1 MMTPE
6 DAVRFCL
13 IGLEWDCDD
22 AIISTIIP
30 KLPKE
35 VVHLAKRWG
44 WGDTE
49 VTESIFQFL
58 KQGYDE

>member
-6 DAVRFCL
+6 DAVRYCL
-13 IGLEWDCDD
+13 IGLERDCDD

-49 VTESIFQFL
+49 VTESI
-58 KQGYDE
+58 Y